1 MDESSLRL
9 VLYKI
14 LDALTY
20 IHEKNICHRDIKPQN
35 ILCNLEMGIV
45 KIIDFGVSKNMKLRG
60 RYEEMLT
67 NTGTC

>member
-1 MDESSLRL
+1 MDENSLRL

-20 IHEKNICHRDIKPQN
+20 IHERNICHRDIKPQN
-35 ILCNLEMGIV
+35 ILCNLEKGIV